1 MAFTAQSNFEHE
13 QKAAVGVL
21 LVNLGTP
28 EAPKTSPVRRYL
40 KQFLSDPRVVEINRP
55 LWWLILNGIILNVRP
70 KRSAHAYASVWSD
83 EGSPLMAFSLK
94 QAAKIKA
101 MLPLATQTPV
111 FVELA
116 MTYGEP
122 SIPQALQRLREQRC
136 EKIIVVPMYP
146 QYSGSTTA
154 AVTDAVF
161 YEFKSWRRVPSL
173 RVLTT
178 YHDDS
183 RYIQALANSV
193 REHWETNGRAEKL
206 LMSFH
211 GIPQRYFDNGDPY
224 PCLCRKTA
232 RLLSEALGLKEGEW
246 LITFQSRFGREEWV
260 KPYTSEQLK
269 TWGAEGVKDVDVI
282 CPGFAADCLET
293 LEEIRVENKDYFIE
307 AGGKDLRYIPA
318 LNDRD
323 DHIEALVSI
332 IKDEGAGWL

>member
-94 QAAKIKA
+94 QAEKIKA

-116 MTYGEP
+116 MTYGQP
-122 SIPQALQRLREQRC
+122 SVPQALQKLRQQRC
-136 EKIIVVPMYP
+136 EKIIVLPMYP

-161 YEFKSWRRVPSL
+161 NEFKSWRRVPSL
-173 RVLTT
+173 RVLST

-183 RYIQALANSV
+183 RYIHALANSV
-193 REHWETNGRAEKL
+193 REHWDTHGRAEKL

-211 GIPQRYFDNGDPY
+211 GIPQRYFDAGDPY

-232 RLLSEALGLKEGEW
+232 RLLAESLELNEDQW

-260 KPYTSEQLK
+260 KPYTADQLK
-269 TWGAEGVKDVDVI
+269 TWGAAGVQDVDVI

-293 LEEIRVENKDYFIE
+293 LEEIRVENKGYFVE

-323 DHIEALVSI
+323 DHIEALVAI
-332 IKDEGAGWL
+332 LKDEGAGWL